1 MQPNW
6 AEENLQVIRT
16 IMERAALYRR
26 TLAPLMLATGLIG
39 IVAAGIGLMMTGQT
53 ATSFLFLWLVT
64 AVVAALVSLL
74 IVRKQAITAKESFS
88 TPASRRV
95 IGALY
100 APLCAGAMLSIP
112 VVLQLG
118 TGRPAL
124 AEAVLPPV
132 MCVWMGFYGSGL
144 NAAGQYSSRG
154 VRLLGWGFIGAGALL
169 ATLHVGGYWLP
180 KLDSRGLWTNFHAI
194 MGATFGG
201 FHLVSAGYLYLTES
215 RQPSL

>member
-39 IVAAGIGLMMTGQT
+39 IVAAGIGLLAPVQTPLAFLTLWLIT
-53 ATSFLFLWLVT
+53 ATL
-64 AVVAALVSLL
+64 AMGVSLL
-74 IVRKQAITAKESFS
+74 IVRRQAVMAREPFS

-100 APLCAGAMLSIP
+100 APLCAGALLAIP
-112 VVLQLG
+112 VVVLLG
-118 TGRPAL
+118 TGRPAPV
-124 AEAVLPPV
+124 EAVVTGL
-132 MCVWMGFYGSGL
+132 MCVWMGVYGSGL

-154 VRLLGWGFIGAGALL
+154 VRLLGWGFIGVGPLL
-169 ATLHVGGYWLP
+169 ATLHVGGFLVP
-180 KLDSRGLWTNFHAI
+180 ELGSRMLWTNPHAI

-201 FHLVSAGYLYLTES
+201 FHLVAAGYLYLTDS
-215 RQPSL
+215 RQPTL

>member
-1 MQPNW
+1 MEPSW

-39 IVAAGIGLMMTGQT
+39 IVAAGFGLLTSGQT
-53 ATSFLFLWLVT
+53 ATSFLFIWIST
-64 AVVAALVSLL
+64 AVLTSLVSLL
-74 IVRKQAITAKESFS
+74 IVRRQAITAKEPFS

-100 APLCAGAMLSIP
+100 APLCAGAMLTVP
-112 VVLQLG
+112 VALLLA
-118 TGRPAL
+118 TGRPAQ
-124 AEAVLPPV
+124 AEAVLPAM
-132 MCVWMGFYGSGL
+132 MCVWMGFYGCGL

-169 ATLHVGGYWLP
+169 AALYVGGYWLP
-180 KLDSRGLWTNFHAI
+180 KLESRQLFSNCHAV

-201 FHLVSAGYLYLTES
+201 FHLVAAGYLYLTES